1 MNKNKKIVIMLL
13 LLLIVVGI
21 VVIIIA
27 NSGKKEETAETS
39 GVLQVKE
46 TFKTDIDGLKDGK
59 YDNLKYMDFVTSID
73 DVEGVYRIEIEIDSS
88 YEKRT
93 FLENFKIMDDVV
105 DKFFQEEFDKSYL
118 VTDFHM
124 EDGTVEDV
132 YYNDIENV
140 CDDERYNSPN
150 IEFLFGNTIS
160 EGGYMVQTSESL
172 NATWFSRGEMGV
184 ISANEFKK
192 VYPYFSG
199 KRQVEDVELNM
210 KDGTIKLSE
219 LEEKALDYVNS
230 QFPLP
235 ISDDISI
242 GIGDVRIVDNKVHD
256 KLVNYDAVCFKMRRI
271 YKGVPFEY
279 GSSYAN
285 GIYIDDFDHD
295 SGELFYVK
303 GEYPDTM
310 LSFGMLD
317 GKVVEKEEITE
328 IISAGDALQIISDR
342 IGDNSVYDVYG
353 VELVYRNC
361 EIPEER
367 KASIQDILE
376 PRWKITTVN
385 QNDDK
390 YTMFYVDVVT
400 GEVTQ
405 RFEYLFDM

>member
-1 MNKNKKIVIMLL
+1 MNKNKKIVIVLL
-13 LLLIVVGI
+13 SLLIVVGI

-59 YDNLKYMDFVTSID
+59 YDNLKYMDFVTTID
-73 DVEGVYRIEIEIDSS
+73 NVEGVYRIEIERNLG

-93 FLENFKIMDDVV
+93 YLENFEVMNSVI
-105 DKFFQEEFDKSYL
+105 DKFFLEDFDKAYL
-118 VTDFHM
+118 VTDFLM
-124 EDGTVEDV
+124 EDGTVENV
-132 YYNDIENV
+132 FYNDIEEVCRNSKYNTPNV
-140 CDDERYNSPN
+140 D
-150 IEFLFGNTIS
+150 FLFGNEIS

-235 ISDDISI
+235 VSDDISI

-271 YKGVPFEY
+271 YKVM
-279 GSSYAN
+279 
-285 GIYIDDFDHD
+285 II
-295 SGELFYVK
+295 
-303 GEYPDTM
+303 TM
-310 LSFGMLD
+310 TAENCSML
-317 GKVVEKEEITE
+317 KVNI
-328 IISAGDALQIISDR
+328 R
-342 IGDNSVYDVYG
+342 IRCYLL
-353 VELVYRNC
+353 EC
-361 EIPEER
+361 WMER
-367 KASIQDILE
+367 LLRK
-376 PRWKITTVN
+376 K
-385 QNDDK
+385 K
-390 YTMFYVDVVT
+390 
-400 GEVTQ
+400 
-405 RFEYLFDM
+405 